1 MAAYAATSVPVRAA
15 AFGDAAR
22 GRASSANT
30 KSASLIKSRKAV
42 RQIGRVSTRCVSRAA
57 LVSRGDR
64 SFGDAH
70 DRPARRR
77 VPRRVLVPRRRRR
90 DGVQNVRREPSIRA
104 RSSHPRARPSHLT
117 LVRLTSPPRPR
128 VHSRSLRRDV
138 RVDVIDPLSIVVGG
152 AVVTA
157 GRGLLERSSS
167 ADEQATPVVPRNALP
182 DSVVSDEGLVRADTV
197 GTLPAIQHSYAGV
210 FDAAGTGAL
219 SGVVTDKLAG
229 GWWDG
234 VANAK
239 DERPV
244 LELQA
249 IHDEARKRL
258 TSIVLET
265 FESAFKTYAPAP
277 GDEAEA
283 AQDLLA
289 AVAETST
296 KEWLLGSRAAAAEA
310 TSAADGSAFEEESE
324 DGAVDEIMMRR
335 AGDLAAGLIV
345 VDQVESPGSKSAL
358 YVNLLSHMASLSEA
372 AKAPS
377 EDGEMAE
384 AAIELAAAAKQREDE
399 GLNFSMAAVS
409 VTVLEDAALRVSEAV
424 ASAYLSRVREGAS
437 APGVGKQRAARKFA
451 SKRAMVA
458 AMEADAK
465 KTALLAAS
473 SASKVV
479 RYALQVQP
487 RLKST
492 RALEKFRNE
501 VKLRAWLENN
511 YRDVVAMY
519 EDWHALMGLDANGD
533 IVTRR
538 ISICRHTELAQVR
551 GLKMIVSMFL
561 EFADVV
567 VPVAQSALNNAKQF
581 SSWLLVTLIGRSL
594 GLVYRGIKE
603 SMNGGN
609 GNANNA
615 GNNAPRFA

>member
-1 MAAYAATSVPVRAA
+1 M
-15 AFGDAAR
+15 
-22 GRASSANT
+22 
-30 KSASLIKSRKAV
+30 
-42 RQIGRVSTRCVSRAA
+42 
-57 LVSRGDR
+57 
-64 SFGDAH
+64 
-70 DRPARRR
+70 
-77 VPRRVLVPRRRRR
+77 
-90 DGVQNVRREPSIRA
+90 
-104 RSSHPRARPSHLT
+104 
-117 LVRLTSPPRPR
+117 
-128 VHSRSLRRDV
+128 
-138 RVDVIDPLSIVVGG
+138 
-152 AVVTA
+152 
-157 GRGLLERSSS
+157 
-167 ADEQATPVVPRNALP
+167 
-182 DSVVSDEGLVRADTV
+182 
-197 GTLPAIQHSYAGV
+197 

-324 DGAVDEIMMRR
+324 DGAVDEVMMRR

-399 GLNFSMAAVS
+399 GLISMAAVS
-409 VTVLEDAALRVSEAV
+409 VTVLEDAALRVSEAQWRPRPLRGSRGSPRP
-424 ASAYLSRVREGAS
+424 ASESRGRRV
-437 APGVGKQRAARKFA
+437 A
-451 SKRAMVA
+451 SKRAHGRRHGGGREKDGAPRRLVRVQGRRGLRAAGAAPAEVDAARSRSLETRSRASVA
-458 AMEADAK
+458 REQLQGRRRHVRGLARAHGPGRERRHRDEADQHLPPHRTGAG
-465 KTALLAAS
+465 A
-473 SASKVV
+473 
-479 RYALQVQP
+479 R
-487 RLKST
+487 
-492 RALEKFRNE
+492 
-501 VKLRAWLENN
+501 
-511 YRDVVAMY
+511 
-519 EDWHALMGLDANGD
+519 
-533 IVTRR
+533 
-538 ISICRHTELAQVR
+538 
-551 GLKMIVSMFL
+551 LKMIVSMFL

-581 SSWLLVTLIGRSL
+581 SVAAGHPHRTIARARVPRHQGEHERRERKRQQRREQRATLRVRAIARRSAYFISPAPGRRS
-594 GLVYRGIKE
+594 
-603 SMNGGN
+603 NHQ
-609 GNANNA
+609 
-615 GNNAPRFA
+615 

>member
-1 MAAYAATSVPVRAA
+1 MFVASHPS
-15 AFGDAAR
+15 GR
-22 GRASSANT
+22 GRPT
-30 KSASLIKSRKAV
+30 L
-42 RQIGRVSTRCVSRAA
+42 A
-57 LVSRGDR
+57 LVLRTSRSSDSPRPLARASTPARPAGTFAWTSSIPCRSWLAAPSSPPGAVSSRGR
-64 SFGDAH
+64 SRRTSR
-70 DRPARRR
+70 RP
-77 VPRRVLVPRRRRR
+77 
-90 DGVQNVRREPSIRA
+90 
-104 RSSHPRARPSHLT
+104 
-117 LVRLTSPPRPR
+117 
-128 VHSRSLRRDV
+128 
-138 RVDVIDPLSIVVGG
+138 
-152 AVVTA
+152 
-157 GRGLLERSSS
+157 
-167 ADEQATPVVPRNALP
+167 PVVPRNALP

-424 ASAYLSRVREGAS
+424 ASAYLSRVREGAPRPASESRGRRVSSPTS
-437 APGVGKQRAARKFA
+437 APWSPPWRRTRK
-451 SKRAMVA
+451 RRR
-458 AMEADAK
+458 
-465 KTALLAAS
+465 S
-473 SASKVV
+473 SPP
-479 RYALQVQP
+479 RPRP
-487 RLKST
+487 RLCAT
-492 RALEKFRNE
+492 R
-501 VKLRAWLENN
+501 
-511 YRDVVAMY
+511 
-519 EDWHALMGLDANGD
+519 
-533 IVTRR
+533 
-538 ISICRHTELAQVR
+538 CRCSP
-551 GLKMIVSMFL
+551 G
-561 EFADVV
+561 
-567 VPVAQSALNNAKQF
+567 
-581 SSWLLVTLIGRSL
+581 
-594 GLVYRGIKE
+594 
-603 SMNGGN
+603 
-609 GNANNA
+609 
-615 GNNAPRFA
+615 